1 MHTLLYMYIAQAL
14 RVWAAAGQCPRAA
27 YSPGATHATRT
38 SALPA
43 RNSWYD
49 TVPSSSTS
57 TTLKR
62 FCRRSSDGCSPR
74 ARRRAPRSSSS
85 RYGSIL
91 LPEGGCANELN
102 NALAVLFE
110 DGDGDGDGDGMGDG
124 EVVLKVWRR
133 CSRDNAWGRWRE
145 QLPIGRHI
153 ISRFVVYS
161 TSPGLDV
168 TRLFPPTNV
177 AIAAAFRGWRS
188 IG

>member
-1 MHTLLYMYIAQAL
+1 MCGRLLGSAPVQLIRRVQHTQHVPLPCRHETLGTTQS
-14 RVWAAAGQCPRAA
+14 RPRQH
-27 YSPGATHATRT
+27 PQHLKD
-38 SALPA
+38 SADVLPT
-43 RNSWYD
+43 D
-49 TVPSSSTS
+49 
-57 TTLKR
+57 
-62 FCRRSSDGCSPR
+62 
-74 ARRRAPRSSSS
+74 ARRGHVEERLDHQVR
-85 RYGSIL
+85 GT
-91 LPEGGCANELN
+91 
-102 NALAVLFE
+102 
-110 DGDGDGDGDGMGDG
+110 DGDGDGMGDG
-124 EVVLKVWRR
+124 EVLKVWRR